1 MSFENVTVSW
11 VVGASSALS
20 AEQTKKQTAAGAS
33 QANPILSGQHKL
45 PRFIAPLLRSERR
58 MVSGLPSS

>member
-20 AEQTKKQTAAGAS
+20 AEQTKKQTAAAAR

-45 PRFIAPLLRSERR
+45 PRFIAPSFAANAA

>member
-11 VVGASSALS
+11 VVGASAALS
-20 AEQTKKQTAAGAS
+20 AEQTKKQTAAGAN

-45 PRFIAPLLRSERR
+45 PRFIASLLRSERC

>member
-11 VVGASSALS
+11 VVGASAALS

-45 PRFIAPLLRSERR
+45 PRLIAPLLRSERC